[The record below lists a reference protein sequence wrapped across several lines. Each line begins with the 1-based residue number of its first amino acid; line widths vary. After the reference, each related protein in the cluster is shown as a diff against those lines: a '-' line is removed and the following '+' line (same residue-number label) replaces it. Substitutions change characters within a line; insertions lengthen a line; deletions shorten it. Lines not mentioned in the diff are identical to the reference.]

1 MPQFRYKARNG
12 RGDAINGEIE
22 APNSDSVASQLLNS
36 GITPVEIKEY
46 QPRQDVLGDLVA
58 RLNRHNPTLDDLI
71 LFCRQMY
78 TLSKAGVPII
88 RGISGLA
95 ESTRNVVLA
104 EAMDRMRIELESG
117 RELSTAMNQFPQFF
131 TPLMVSMVRIGENT
145 GQLDEAFLKLSS
157 YLELERDT
165 RNRIKAAMRYP
176 SFVLFAIAAAI
187 VIVNI
192 FVIPAFMDVFASF
205 RMELPWQTKLLLA
218 TSNFFVDYWPY
229 LLVALLFV
237 LGGLR
242 YYVNTPEGKYQWDKK
257 KLRIPLIGSI
267 LTRATLGRFA
277 RTFAM
282 TTRAGVP
289 LIQTLTVVSRAVD
302 NDFVAEQVL
311 SMRNGIE
318 RGDSLTRTAAASGMF
333 TPLVLQMMAV
343 GEETGG
349 VDDMLDEVADFYERE
364 VDYELKGLS
373 QAIEPILLVAVGVLV
388 LMLALGIFLPMWE
401 LTSIAKQ

>member
-1 MPQFRYKARNG
+1 MPQFRYKARNH
-12 RGDAINGEIE
+12 RGDAISGEIE
-22 APNSDSVASQLLNS
+22 APNSDSVAVQLLNS

-46 QPRQDVLGDLVA
+46 TPRQDVLGDLLA
-58 RLNRHNPTLDDLI
+58 RLNRRHPTLDDLV

-78 TLSKAGVPII
+78 TLTKAGVPII

-104 EAMDRMRIELESG
+104 EALDRMRVELESG
-117 RELSTAMNQFPQFF
+117 RELSTAMNQSPRLFS
-131 TPLMVSMVRIGENT
+131 PLMVSMVRVGENT

-176 SFVLFAIAAAI
+176 TFVLFAIAAAI

-192 FVIPAFMDVFASF
+192 WVIPAFMDVFASF

-229 LLVALLFV
+229 LLALLLLA

-242 YYVNTPEGKYQWDKK
+242 YYLNTPEGKYLWDKK
-257 KLRIPLIGSI
+257 KLGIPLVGSI
-267 LTRATLGRFA
+267 LSRATLGRFA

-302 NDFVAEQVL
+302 NDYIAEQVL

-318 RGDSLTRTAAASGMF
+318 RGDSLTRTAAASAMF

>member
-229 LLVALLFV
+229 LLVALLFG